1 MDSTRFGKEPLRINI
16 VLILKMP
23 KTHIIRN
30 KPPRKD
36 KSFSIN
42 SVKSLFFLTPL
53 FFTSLFSQS
62 FIPTHKG
69 EIIKHKYF
77 TLSYIEKHEQSEWVH
92 YLLTKEMINGAAKRK
107 DNFRKD
113 PNVSTGS
120 ASPSDYA
127 ASGYDKGHLASA
139 ADMSLNA
146 MSMSE
151 SFYMTNMSPQE
162 PSFNRGGWKKIEE
175 LVRAWASKTNIFVT
189 VGGVLKKDLKK
200 IGQGVSV
207 PENFYKI
214 VFNPANNSVIAFY
227 TPNTKLASPLTKY
240 VVSVDQIEKETGIDF
255 LSELKDDTETQIEST
270 INVSNWD
277 FNAKHTKQKASIYE
291 NQAEKLR
298 CSQILKSSGKQCS
311 RNAKESSPFCWQHS
325 K

>member
-1 MDSTRFGKEPLRINI
+1 
-16 VLILKMP
+16 MP

-207 PENFYKI
+207 PEHFYKI
-214 VFNPANNSVIAFY
+214 VFNPSNNNVIAFY
-227 TPNTKLASPLTKY
+227 TPNTKLDSPLIKY